1 MVVLPDPLAP
11 IMPRASPFLTS
22 KFTSFRAQERSSG
35 DDGREQGA
43 PTIFRSYGVNRGWG
57 GVGYAPEP
65 FREFI
70 AEGAVAALMD
80 VVGFGN
86 GREFDY
92 GIGHDFII

>member
-1 MVVLPDPLAP
+1 M
-11 IMPRASPFLTS
+11 
-22 KFTSFRAQERSSG
+22 
-35 DDGREQGA
+35 
-43 PTIFRSYGVNRGWG
+43 
-57 GVGYAPEP
+57 GYAPEP

-92 GIGHDFII
+92 GIGHDFIIQDTDLHRYAQMLGLRDEW